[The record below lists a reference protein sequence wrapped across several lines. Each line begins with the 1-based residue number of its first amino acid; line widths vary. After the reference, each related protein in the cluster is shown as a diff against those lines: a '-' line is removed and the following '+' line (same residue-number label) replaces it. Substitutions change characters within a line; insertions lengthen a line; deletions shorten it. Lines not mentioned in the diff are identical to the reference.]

1 MGNHVC
7 SLNILSIHKSI
18 HKCPIGFSYTCF
30 SIEFHRSIDRMESLK
45 KEKKKKRKKER
56 KKNMP
61 HFIFS
66 KLFQNSCLS
75 PLLFP
80 QFHSVLHTFIAQFVY
95 FCCFE
100 TINTNETFRGKSR
113 ARICLDIFPLNTLLT
128 V

>member
-56 KKNMP
+56 KKKYATF
-61 HFIFS
+61 HF
-66 KLFQNSCLS
+66 FQTIPEFVPLS
-75 PLLFP
+75 LVI
-80 QFHSVLHTFIAQFVY
+80 S
-95 FCCFE
+95 
-100 TINTNETFRGKSR
+100 TIS
-113 ARICLDIFPLNTLLT
+113 
-128 V
+128 